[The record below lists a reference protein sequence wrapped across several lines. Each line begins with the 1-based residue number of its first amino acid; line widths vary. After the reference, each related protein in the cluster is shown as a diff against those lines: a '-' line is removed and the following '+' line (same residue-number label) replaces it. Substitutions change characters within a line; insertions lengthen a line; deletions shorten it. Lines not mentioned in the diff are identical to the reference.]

1 MFFLI
6 LKRRLYFVISSLL
19 PILLILVMGVLLV
32 FASPVQTALSRTD
45 LAQRW
50 QGIGPGGPDI
60 HHQQNNQSLQAVANG
75 SGNATFTGAGQG
87 NSGNLGVNN
96 GLNQVN
102 ASNLGNQVSGQ
113 RKNVGLQENDQ
124 AFQQTNNNSH
134 NATLIGTNQGNSGNQ
149 GINRGLNQDNSGNNG
164 NQVNNQ
170 GNVIGVQVN
179 NQGSQVNNN
188 GNLILHQIN
197 YIDLLPAIHLHVAL
211 VPRPQLSLG
220 LGGN

>member
-1 MFFLI
+1 M
-6 LKRRLYFVISSLL
+6 LL
-19 PILLILVMGVLLV
+19 LAVGASLV
-32 FASPVQTALSRTD
+32 FASPAQTVFSRTD
-45 LAQRW
+45 LASQW
-50 QGIGPGGPDI
+50 QGIGPGGPGI
-60 HHQQNNQSLQAVANG
+60 HRQQNNQFLQGVNNG
-75 SGNATFTGAGQG
+75 GGNATFVGAGQG

-102 ASNLGNQVSGQ
+102 AANGGNQVSGQ
-113 RKNVGLQENDQ
+113 HKSLG
-124 AFQQTNNNSH
+124 FQQNEQALQSINNGGRNT
-134 NATLIGTNQGNSGNQ
+134 TLIGNNQGNSGNQ
-149 GINRGLNQDNSGNNG
+149 GINRGLNQDNSGNSG

-197 YIDLLPAIHLHVAL
+197 YINLLPAIRLHVAL